1 MSKQHGEYQGI
12 GTRGQSLVV
21 YFVIGE
27 AGTKRFWEVAVP
39 FKHLNHD
46 EVWHGLHQAAAK
58 RLQEIWEQGGGDPPL
73 DSL

>member
-1 MSKQHGEYQGI
+1 MSKDSINYQGI

-21 YFVIGE
+21 YFEDGQ
-27 AGTKRFWEVAVP
+27 AGTKRFREVVIP

-46 EVWHGLHQAAAK
+46 EVWHGMHHAAAR